1 MSTRE
6 MRSASPADAAAVLPS
21 AAKLVIPDDNRILY
35 YGRDRVLFRFLSH
48 FWPAAFVL
56 DNESWPTVEHFYQA
70 QKSDD
75 PDYRAAVRAAV
86 SPGLAKRLAA
96 RPQAPRRISR
106 DSWFKRNGKEPRADW
121 HEVKLTIMRR
131 ADRAKYDQ
139 NPPLAAL
146 LVATGTAELVE
157 DSPAEPFWGTGPDG
171 LGLNWSGRVLM
182 EVRDVLHA
190 RSTGT
195 NRDD

>member
-6 MRSASPADAAAVLPS
+6 MRSASPADAPAVLPS

-131 ADRAKYDQ
+131 A
-139 NPPLAAL
+139 
-146 LVATGTAELVE
+146 
-157 DSPAEPFWGTGPDG
+157 TGPNTIRTRR
-171 LGLNWSGRVLM
+171 LRRCLSRPARPSWSKIRRRSRSGAPGR
-182 EVRDVLHA
+182 
-190 RSTGT
+190 TGW
-195 NRDD
+195 D